1 MTRDEFLS
9 EAGRLINHDRNKDYG
24 DAQRNFTDI
33 ADIWSVILNRQVT
46 TKEVALCM
54 IGVKMARLS
63 KSPDHDD
70 SWIDICG
77 YSALGGE
84 LV

>member
-33 ADIWSVILNRQVT
+33 ADIWSVILNRPVT
-46 TKEVALCM
+46 AKEVALCM
-54 IGVKMARLS
+54 IGVKMARLA

>member
-24 DAQRNFTDI
+24 DAQKNFMDI
-33 ADIWSVILNRQVT
+33 ADIWSVILNRPVT

-54 IGVKMARLS
+54 IGVKMARLA